1 MDFADAHRRAWE
13 HQDHKRHA
21 WDILMEQSENLSCGR
36 RGCIYALKDSS
47 QPSDCEC
54 HRMLVDREFFTD
66 LANYIKGNFESIIPL
81 ATSKALADERFY
93 RLMCPKDDK

>member
-1 MDFADAHRRAWE
+1 
-13 HQDHKRHA
+13 
-21 WDILMEQSENLSCGR
+21 
-36 RGCIYALKDSS
+36 
-47 QPSDCEC
+47 
-54 HRMLVDREFFTD
+54 MLVDREFFTD